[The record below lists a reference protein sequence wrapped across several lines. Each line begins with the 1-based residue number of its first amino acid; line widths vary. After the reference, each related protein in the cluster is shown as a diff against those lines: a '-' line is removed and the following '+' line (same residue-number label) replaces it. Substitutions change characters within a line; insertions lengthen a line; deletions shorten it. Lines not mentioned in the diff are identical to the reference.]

1 MILSG
6 DRESEVKYLAERV
19 GITQV
24 YAQKSPEE
32 KLTIVRAETALAKTL
47 YVGDGINDAP
57 AMMAAN
63 VGIAMGQNS
72 EITSEAASVVILDN
86 SLRKV
91 DEFMHISQ
99 RMRRIALQ
107 SAVGG
112 MAFSLIGMGFA
123 AAGYLTPVQGAI
135 VQEIIDVFAILN
147 ALRVAVEPKVLSDF
161 H

>member
-1 MILSG
+1 
-6 DRESEVKYLAERV
+6 
-19 GITQV
+19 
-24 YAQKSPEE
+24 
-32 KLTIVRAETALAKTL
+32 
-47 YVGDGINDAP
+47 
-57 AMMAAN
+57 MMAAN